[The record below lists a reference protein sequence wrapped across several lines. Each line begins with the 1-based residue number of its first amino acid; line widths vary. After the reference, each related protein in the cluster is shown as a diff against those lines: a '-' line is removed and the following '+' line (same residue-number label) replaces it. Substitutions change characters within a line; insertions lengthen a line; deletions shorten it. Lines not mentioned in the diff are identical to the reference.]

1 MKKFTM
7 FMAFLLLISWQGMA
21 QFTESFEGAGT
32 PTGWTVINNG
42 DANTWYFTT
51 PGTGT
56 ANSGTQ
62 VARIDY
68 DINVAHDDYLIT
80 SQIAVTDLVSDRLT
94 FYAKSRSA
102 TFLED
107 FNVLISTTG
116 TNVGDFTINLA
127 GSLQT
132 APSTWTMYQYDL
144 SAYEGQNIYI
154 AIQAVS
160 LNEWELYIDDFT
172 IDGNPNLACP
182 DPSALTATNFTATS
196 ADLAWIENGS
206 ATTWDIEWGATG
218 FTPTGTPTIIGT
230 TTNPH
235 NLTGLTAQTSYD
247 YYVRADCG
255 GNGVSAWVGPFT
267 FTTPCAVQLAGT
279 YTIGTTGNYATF
291 TDAVNALSCGISAPV
306 IFNVL
311 AGSGPFNEQITLTPV
326 IGANATNTITF
337 NGNGETITFSTSTSP
352 NNYIIR
358 LDGADYITFDNLN
371 LVSQSTTN
379 NFGIHLTN
387 DADYNTINNCTVDLT
402 STFSST
408 GTTNA
413 GIVVSG
419 TLDGAT
425 DAGTSGTNNTF
436 TNNTIIGGYYG
447 ITINGVSSSVNS
459 LNNTITNNNIQ
470 NYYTYGLYFRSISN
484 STISNNE
491 MSRMTRSPLGSF
503 YGIYFITSGENNLIE
518 ANEIHDAFTGV
529 GGASTSLAYPIF
541 HSSVDATVGNENRVV
556 NNLIY
561 NINTN
566 GTIYGIY
573 NSGSDGVHYYHNT
586 ISLDDAA
593 STGGTTRGFYQT
605 TTASDI
611 EFKNNIV
618 TVTKGGTGTKYCI
631 YFGSTTSTIT
641 TDNNVFYI
649 NAPAGTNN
657 LGYYSAAQNTL
668 VDWQTASSQDANSSD
683 ADPIY
688 ANILSNDLTPT
699 NVPIDGIADVTVGV
713 ANDFY
718 GIARAATPDP
728 GAIEFT
734 PPACAQP
741 SSLVVTNI
749 TNSSADLGWT
759 ENGTATMWDIEW
771 GAAGFTPTG
780 TPTIVGT
787 TTNPHNITGLT
798 DLTTYDFYVRADCGG
813 TESGWSGP
821 FSFTTTCGTPL
832 AGNYTIGA
840 TGTYPTFTDAV
851 NALLACGISAP
862 VVFDVLTGSGPYN
875 EQVTITPITG
885 TSATNTITFNG
896 NGETITSTTATG
908 SRSLILLDGAKH
920 VTINDLILVPQSS
933 TNNFTVQLTS
943 GADSNTVN
951 NCTIDLT
958 AAISSTATTNAGI
971 VISGS
976 LTSATST
983 TQPTGNYNTI
993 INNTVIGGYYG
1004 ITIAGGNNNNITG
1017 NDVQDVY
1024 YYGIYHSAVNNTIT
1038 SNNKVSRPNRTSV
1051 STTAYY
1057 AIYYTGNSENNL
1069 ANANELFNP
1078 LGSTTSTPTIYL
1090 IGHSSVDATVGNE
1103 NIVTNNII
1111 RNISGNATVYGLYN
1125 SGSDGVFYYHNT
1137 VSIDDIN
1144 STSGTTRG
1152 FYQTTI
1158 ASGIE
1163 FKNNIITITR
1173 GGTGTKYCIYFG
1185 STTSTIISDN
1195 NVFYINAPAGTNNLG
1210 YYSAAQNTLVDWQ
1223 TASSQDANSSDASP
1237 LYVNLSANDLTPSN
1251 PSIDGM
1257 ANAAVGV
1264 ANDFYGT
1271 TRAATP
1277 DPGAIEFMPPTC
1289 IQPSAL
1295 NVTNMTYISADLG
1308 WTENGTATTWDIEWG
1323 VVGFTPTGT
1332 PNVVGTTTN
1341 PHNLTGLTAN
1351 TSYDFYVRSDC
1362 GGSGIST
1369 WAGPFTFYTGYCTP
1383 SSTSSSTYVNN
1394 FTTIGG
1400 SVNISNLSTGF
1411 TTGGYLDATAQ
1422 IVESYPN
1429 GSFDFNAEIV
1439 GGTVGFSIWIDWN
1452 NDLVFDNSTEKVF
1465 NTTSFGNGPF
1475 TGTINIPISAAIG
1488 NYRMR
1493 ITADWN
1499 ANNPSDPCAA
1509 RSRAEFED
1517 YTISIAAPPSCPAP
1531 SALTASN
1538 FTTTSADL
1546 GWTENGT
1553 ATTWDIEWGTAGF
1566 TPTGIPTIVGTTTN
1580 PHNLTGLTTNT
1591 AYEFYVRADCGG
1603 SGTST
1608 WAGPYSFFTGY
1619 CTPSS
1624 TSSSTYV
1631 NNFTTIGGSVNISN
1645 LSTGFTTGGYLD
1657 ATAQIVE
1664 SYPNGSFDFN
1674 AEIVGGTVGFSIW
1687 IDWNNDLVFDNS
1699 TEKFFNTTAYSNGP
1713 FTNTINIPTGA
1724 SLGNYTM
1731 RIAADWNSNNPSDP
1745 CAAISRGEFEDYT
1758 ISIVAPPSCP
1768 APSTLTATAI
1778 TAISADLG
1786 WTENGTATTWDIEW
1800 GTAGFTPT
1808 GIPTIV
1814 GTTTN
1819 PHNLTGLTG
1828 NTTYEF
1834 YVRAICSVSDSSN
1847 WSGPFAFTTAC
1858 GAVTTFPFLEDF
1870 EATSNTRDCWTQI
1883 EEIGTAS
1890 WTYATGSSGG
1900 AITTAYSGTEN
1911 ARFVSQSGTNS
1922 PVVKLVS
1929 PVLDLSSVNSP
1940 ELAFFYGQ
1948 EFWSP
1953 DQNELKVY
1961 YRTST
1966 TGTWTQIAHYTTDVP
1981 TWTADTLTLPNPSAT
1996 YQIAFEGINNFGR
2009 ANVVDDVEVYDAFT
2023 CSDPSNLTAF
2033 NIQPT
2038 SAMLDWTENGTAT
2051 NWNIEWDVT
2060 GFTLGTGNPQAVA
2073 AKPYLLQGLTPGTVY
2088 DYYVQAD
2095 CGLGDTSNWVGP
2107 FTFTTPPCMPIGLD
2121 LGVDTAL
2128 CSNQNILLDAG
2139 AGNYTYSWSTGGTT
2153 QTELIDTTLMGGNGT
2168 YNITVTVTDVIS
2180 GCIYTDDINIT
2191 FQTCTDI
2198 DELGN
2203 ENAIA
2208 IYPNPTNG
2216 LLNVMINGATI
2227 NTTLTIVDVQGKVV
2241 YSRNNFTNSASL
2253 VETIDLSGN
2262 DKGIYFISLTTD
2274 KATVVKKVI
2283 LH

>member
-1 MKKFTM
+1 
-7 FMAFLLLISWQGMA
+7 MAFLLLISWQGMA
-21 QFTESFEGAGT
+21 QFSESFEGSGI

-68 DINVAHDDYLIT
+68 DANVAHDDYLIT
-80 SQIAVTDLVSDRLT
+80 SQIAVTDLVSDRVT

-102 TFLED
+102 TFPED

-116 TNVGDFTINLA
+116 TNAGDFTIDLA

-182 DPSALTATNFTATS
+182 DPSALTASNFTATS
-196 ADLAWIENGS
+196 ADLAWTENGS
-206 ATTWDIEWGATG
+206 ATSWDIEWGTAG
-218 FTPTGTPTIIGT
+218 FTPTGTPTIVGT

-247 YYVRADCG
+247 YYVRADCA

-267 FTTPCAVQLAGT
+267 FTTPCTVQLAGT
-279 YTIGTTGNYATF
+279 YTIGTAGNYTTF

-326 IGANATNTITF
+326 IGASATNTITF

-371 LVSQSTTN
+371 VVSQSTTS

-387 DADYNTINNCTVDLT
+387 DADFNTINNCTVDLS

-425 DAGTSGTNNTF
+425 DAGTSGTDNTF

-470 NYYTYGLYFRSISN
+470 NYYTYGLYFRNISN

-541 HSSVDATVGNENRVV
+541 HSSVDATVGNENKVV

-586 ISLDDAA
+586 ISIDDAA

-605 TTASDI
+605 TTASGI

-641 TDNNVFYI
+641 SDNNVFYI

-657 LGYYSAAQNTL
+657 LGYYSAAQTTL
-668 VDWQTASSQDANSSD
+668 VDWQTASTQDASSSD

-699 NVPIDGIADVTVGV
+699 NTAIDGIADATVGV

-759 ENGTATMWDIEW
+759 ENGTATIWDIEW

-840 TGTYPTFTDAV
+840 AGTYPTFTDAV

-885 TSATNTITFNG
+885 ASATNTITFNG

-920 VTINDLILVPQSS
+920 FTINDLVLLPQST
-933 TNNFTVQLTS
+933 TNNFTVQLTN

-951 NCTIDLT
+951 NCTIDL
-958 AAISSTATTNAGI
+958 SSTIGSTSTTNAGI

-976 LTSATST
+976 LTSATSS

-993 INNTVIGGYYG
+993 TNNTVIGGYYA
-1004 ITIAGGNNNNITG
+1004 IALSGANNNVISN
-1017 NDVQDVY
+1017 NDVQDFYTYGVY
-1024 YYGIYHSAVNNTIT
+1024 HNVANNNEVR
-1038 SNNKVSRPNRTSV
+1038 NNAISRPNRTSV
-1051 STTAYY
+1051 ITFNG
-1057 AIYYTGNSENNL
+1057 IYYTGSGENNL
-1069 ANANELFNP
+1069 AEANEIFNP
-1078 LGSTTSTPTIYL
+1078 MGGDPTGTSSIYP
-1090 IGHSSVDATVGNE
+1090 IYHTGVDATVGNE
-1103 NIVTNNII
+1103 NKVVNNII
-1111 RNISGNATVYGLYN
+1111 HSINGNGTIYGFYN
-1125 SGSDGVFYYHNT
+1125 SSSDGVFYYHNT
-1137 VSIDDIN
+1137 VSLDDA
-1144 STSGTTRG
+1144 SATAGTTRG
-1152 FYQTTI
+1152 FYQTTT

-1163 FKNNIITITR
+1163 FKNNIITVAR
-1173 GGTGTKYCIYFG
+1173 GGTGTKYCIYFNATG
-1185 STTSTIISDN
+1185 STIASNN

-1210 YYSAAQNTLVDWQ
+1210 YSGGAQATLVDWQ
-1223 TASSQDANSSDASP
+1223 TATSQDANSFDADP
-1237 LYVNLSANDLTPSN
+1237 LYVNILANDLTPSN
-1251 PSIDGM
+1251 GTIDGI
-1257 ANAAVGV
+1257 ADATVGV
-1264 ANDFYGT
+1264 INDFYGT
-1271 TRAATP
+1271 ARAATP
-1277 DPGAIEFMPPTC
+1277 DPGAIEFMPPAC
-1289 IQPSAL
+1289 PQPSAL
-1295 NVTNMTYISADLG
+1295 NVINMTYTTADLG
-1308 WTENGTATTWDIEWG
+1308 WTENGSATTWDIEWG
-1323 VVGFTPTGT
+1323 TAGFTPTGT
-1332 PNVVGTTTN
+1332 PTIVGTTTN

-1351 TSYDFYVRSDC
+1351 TSYDFYVR
-1362 GGSGIST
+1362 
-1369 WAGPFTFYTGYCTP
+1369 
-1383 SSTSSSTYVNN
+1383 
-1394 FTTIGG
+1394 
-1400 SVNISNLSTGF
+1400 
-1411 TTGGYLDATAQ
+1411 
-1422 IVESYPN
+1422 
-1429 GSFDFNAEIV
+1429 
-1439 GGTVGFSIWIDWN
+1439 
-1452 NDLVFDNSTEKVF
+1452 
-1465 NTTSFGNGPF
+1465 
-1475 TGTINIPISAAIG
+1475 
-1488 NYRMR
+1488 
-1493 ITADWN
+1493 
-1499 ANNPSDPCAA
+1499 
-1509 RSRAEFED
+1509 
-1517 YTISIAAPPSCPAP
+1517 
-1531 SALTASN
+1531 
-1538 FTTTSADL
+1538 
-1546 GWTENGT
+1546 
-1553 ATTWDIEWGTAGF
+1553 
-1566 TPTGIPTIVGTTTN
+1566 
-1580 PHNLTGLTTNT
+1580 
-1591 AYEFYVRADCGG
+1591 ADCGG

-1608 WAGPYSFFTGY
+1608 WAGPFTFFTGY

-1624 TSSSTYV
+1624 SSSSTYV
-1631 NNFTTIGGSVNISN
+1631 DNFITIGGSVNISN
-1645 LSTGFTTGGYLD
+1645 LATGFATGGYLD
-1657 ATAQIVE
+1657 ATATHYVE

-1699 TEKFFNTTAYSNGP
+1699 TEKFFNTTAYGNGP
-1713 FTNTINIPTGA
+1713 FTGTINVPSGA

-1731 RIAADWNSNNPSDP
+1731 RIATDWNSNNPSDP
-1745 CAAISRGEFEDYT
+1745 CAARPRAEFEDYT
-1758 ISIVAPPSCP
+1758 ITLVAPPACP
-1768 APSTLTATAI
+1768 QPSALNVTNMTAT
-1778 TAISADLG
+1778 TADLG

-1800 GTAGFTPT
+1800 GTTGFTPT
-1808 GIPTIV
+1808 GTPTIV

-1819 PHNLTGLTG
+1819 PHNLTGLTAQ
-1828 NTTYEF
+1828 TSYDF
-1834 YVRAICSVSDSSN
+1834 YVRAMCSASDSSA
-1847 WSGPFAFTTAC
+1847 WVGPFTFSTPCAVITPIHTEPFNTFLPNVCWNEADGGDLNTGPTSIGSSPWTSSTAI
-1858 GAVTTFPFLEDF
+1858 GNTAKINLYTDSRSDWILSPYFDLSAGGYEIVLDVAVTDWNGSTSDVMGSDDSVRVVYTEDGLTWNTLMVFTAADNLSNSLTTFNTLIPSVANNVQFGILATDGPVNDIEDYDF
-1870 EATSNTRDCWTQI
+1870 HIDNFIIRL
-1883 EEIGTAS
+1883 
-1890 WTYATGSSGG
+1890 
-1900 AITTAYSGTEN
+1900 
-1911 ARFVSQSGTNS
+1911 
-1922 PVVKLVS
+1922 PV
-1929 PVLDLSSVNSP
+1929 
-1940 ELAFFYGQ
+1940 
-1948 EFWSP
+1948 
-1953 DQNELKVY
+1953 
-1961 YRTST
+1961 
-1966 TGTWTQIAHYTTDVP
+1966 I
-1981 TWTADTLTLPNPSAT
+1981 
-1996 YQIAFEGINNFGR
+1996 
-2009 ANVVDDVEVYDAFT
+2009 T

-2073 AKPYLLQGLTPGTVY
+2073 AKPYLLQGLIAGSAY

-2107 FTFTTPPCMPIGLD
+2107 FTFTTPPCMPIVVDLGLD
-2121 LGVDTAL
+2121 TTV
-2128 CSNQNILLDAG
+2128 CSKDSILLDAG
-2139 AGNYTYSWSTGGTT
+2139 AGGNYTYSWSTGGTA

-2168 YNITVTVTDVIS
+2168 YNISVTVTDVVS

-2191 FQTCTDI
+2191 FQLCVNI
-2198 DELGN
+2198 DELSN
-2203 ENAIA
+2203 ENAIL

-2216 LLNVMINGATI
+2216 LLNVMINESTT
-2227 NTTLTIVDVQGKVV
+2227 NTTLTIVDVQGKIV
-2241 YSRNNFTNSASL
+2241 YNKNNFTNSTSL

-2262 DKGIYFISLTTD
+2262 DKGIYFITLTTD
-2274 KATVVKKVI
+2274 KTTVVKKVI

>member
-1 MKKFTM
+1 
-7 FMAFLLLISWQGMA
+7 MAFLLLISWQGMA

-1452 NDLVFDNSTEKVF
+1452 NDLVFDNSTEK
-1465 NTTSFGNGPF
+1465 
-1475 TGTINIPISAAIG
+1475 
-1488 NYRMR
+1488 
-1493 ITADWN
+1493 
-1499 ANNPSDPCAA
+1499 
-1509 RSRAEFED
+1509 
-1517 YTISIAAPPSCPAP
+1517 
-1531 SALTASN
+1531 
-1538 FTTTSADL
+1538 
-1546 GWTENGT
+1546 
-1553 ATTWDIEWGTAGF
+1553 
-1566 TPTGIPTIVGTTTN
+1566 
-1580 PHNLTGLTTNT
+1580 
-1591 AYEFYVRADCGG
+1591 
-1603 SGTST
+1603 
-1608 WAGPYSFFTGY
+1608 
-1619 CTPSS
+1619 
-1624 TSSSTYV
+1624 
-1631 NNFTTIGGSVNISN
+1631 
-1645 LSTGFTTGGYLD
+1645 
-1657 ATAQIVE
+1657 
-1664 SYPNGSFDFN
+1664 
-1674 AEIVGGTVGFSIW
+1674 
-1687 IDWNNDLVFDNS
+1687 
-1699 TEKFFNTTAYSNGP
+1699 FFNTTAYSNGP

>member
-1452 NDLVFDNSTEKVF
+1452 NDLVFDNSTEK
-1465 NTTSFGNGPF
+1465 
-1475 TGTINIPISAAIG
+1475 
-1488 NYRMR
+1488 
-1493 ITADWN
+1493 
-1499 ANNPSDPCAA
+1499 
-1509 RSRAEFED
+1509 
-1517 YTISIAAPPSCPAP
+1517 
-1531 SALTASN
+1531 
-1538 FTTTSADL
+1538 
-1546 GWTENGT
+1546 
-1553 ATTWDIEWGTAGF
+1553 
-1566 TPTGIPTIVGTTTN
+1566 
-1580 PHNLTGLTTNT
+1580 
-1591 AYEFYVRADCGG
+1591 
-1603 SGTST
+1603 
-1608 WAGPYSFFTGY
+1608 
-1619 CTPSS
+1619 
-1624 TSSSTYV
+1624 
-1631 NNFTTIGGSVNISN
+1631 
-1645 LSTGFTTGGYLD
+1645 
-1657 ATAQIVE
+1657 
-1664 SYPNGSFDFN
+1664 
-1674 AEIVGGTVGFSIW
+1674 
-1687 IDWNNDLVFDNS
+1687 
-1699 TEKFFNTTAYSNGP
+1699 FFNTTAYSNGP